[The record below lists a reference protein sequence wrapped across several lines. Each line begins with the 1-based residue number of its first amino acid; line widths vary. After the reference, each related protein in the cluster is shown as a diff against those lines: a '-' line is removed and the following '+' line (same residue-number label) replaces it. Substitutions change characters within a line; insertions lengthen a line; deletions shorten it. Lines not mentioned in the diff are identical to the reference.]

1 MSKYDLFII
10 IGTSLKDNW
19 LFRTGIGKPFSEK
32 GQQVNIL
39 CNVSCTVSVTTTQP
53 SCYIMKAPIKKHV
66 NKLVWVCYSKNFI
79 YP

>member
-10 IGTSLKDNW
+10 IGTSLKENW

-39 CNVSCTVSVTTTQP
+39 GNVSCTVSVTTTQL
-53 SCYIMKAPIKKHV
+53 SCYIMKAPIK
-66 NKLVWVCYSKNFI
+66 SM
-79 YP
+79 